1 MKHIPKT
8 VAIMSAGAL
17 ISQLIPLVVA
27 PALTRLYSPE
37 IFGLFSTFFAFA
49 AVAAIPSTLR
59 LDLAVVLADNDQEA
73 SRLAAW
79 TLVLTT
85 LVLATLLLGLLVA
98 DQLVMPLATL
108 HPLGRLLLLVPL
120 MAWLI
125 AVQGVLMIITNR
137 RRAYKTAAA
146 CGVVQQA
153 VAALLAVLLGLA
165 GTHAGGLIASRLGA
179 FVAGCLTMLRQSVS
193 GFFAGV
199 ELRWDEA
206 WTMLRRYRQ
215 FPLFNVPYSM
225 SGLLSRDFPVIA
237 LSSMGNVAVAGQFA
251 IARMAASIPGNFL
264 TSSMSNMFYR
274 ESAEFL
280 GDRRFTELI
289 WKLFKALAQ
298 IAIPVFIAFGQV
310 GEELFVFVFGEQWHG
325 AGTVFGYLALPFALS
340 VLTGWPE
347 RIFEVRAKQHWS
359 FTIQLG
365 FDGLTIAGVILTLAW
380 GGLPLQAVQ
389 VYALIQTCY
398 QLTYLASLFVLAG
411 LGWRRFLSLLA
422 GLFLLAGGI
431 FVTDQ
436 LLHQLV
442 ALDPLLHGLLLLAFA
457 LAVALPGLLRLITTL
472 KSGAAA
478 D

>member
-1 MKHIPKT
+1 MKHIPRA
-8 VAIMSAGAL
+8 VVIMSMGGL
-17 ISQLIPLVVA
+17 LSQLIPLAVA
-27 PALTRLYSPE
+27 PVLTRLYSPE
-37 IFGLFSTFFAFA
+37 VFGLFSTFFAFA
-49 AVAAIPSTLR
+49 AAAAIPATLR
-59 LDLAVVLADNDQEA
+59 LDLAVVLADSDREA

-79 TLVLTT
+79 TLI
-85 LVLATLLLGLLVA
+85 LASLILALLGGGLLVT
-98 DQLVMPLATL
+98 DHLVASLESL
-108 HPLGRLLLLVPL
+108 HPLGGLLFLVPL

-125 AVQGVLMIITNR
+125 AAQGVLMIITNR

-153 VAALLAVLLGLA
+153 VAALVSVLLGLA
-165 GTHAGGLIASRLGA
+165 GAHASGLIASRLGA
-179 FVAGCLTMLRQSVS
+179 LVVGSLTMLRHGVD

-206 WTMLRRYRQ
+206 QTMLRRYRQ

-237 LSSMGNVAVAGQFA
+237 LSSTGYVDVAGQFA
-251 IARMAASIPGNFL
+251 IARMAASIPGNLL
-264 TSSMSNMFYR
+264 TSSLSNMFYR

-289 WKLFKALAQ
+289 WKLFMALAQ
-298 IAIPVFIAFGQV
+298 IAFPVFVAVGLV
-310 GEELFVFVFGEQWHG
+310 GEELFVFLFGERWHG

-365 FDGLTIAGVILTLAW
+365 FDGLTIAGVVLTLAR
-380 GGLPLQAVQ
+380 GGSPLQAVQ
-389 VYALIQTCY
+389 VYAVIQICY
-398 QLTYLASLFVLAG
+398 QLVYLASVFILAG

-422 GLFLLAGGI
+422 GLVLFAGGL
-431 FVTDQ
+431 FVANH
-436 LLHQLV
+436 LLYQWG
-442 ALDPLLHGLLLLAFA
+442 ALGPLSHGLLLLLLA
-457 LAVALPGLLRLITTL
+457 LAVALPGVRRLIITL
-472 KSGAAA
+472 KSGVMA